1 MCPAS
6 SRLNKPAGV
15 VRVAEHVGRRVVDRH
30 RARPGCR
37 VGPLAGVKRKR
48 VELVEPVAA
57 HGRCLPVGRGVWRN
71 ESVARTRVARCV
83 AESRFEEVGL
93 GIVEEWHECLN
104 RGEVL
109 LLDGGTGT
117 ELERRGVPMD
127 SAAWCGTAAL
137 DHQDAIR
144 DLHEEYIR
152 CGADAIITNTFATH
166 RPLLEAAGLG
176 DQVGV
181 IVRRAVEAALEA
193 RERAGCPGV
202 LVAGSLS
209 TMPASN
215 VRGGLRTARRAVGGL
230 PGAVPASGRS
240 RCRCHRAGDDAGRRT
255 RFARL
260 RGGEGDRLAGVARRQ
275 RAQGLRY
282 GRHHAVRLAE
292 RVVRGVAR
300 CADSA
305 GVQR

>member
-1 MCPAS
+1 M
-6 SRLNKPAGV
+6 
-15 VRVAEHVGRRVVDRH
+15 
-30 RARPGCR
+30 
-37 VGPLAGVKRKR
+37 
-48 VELVEPVAA
+48 
-57 HGRCLPVGRGVWRN
+57 
-71 ESVARTRVARCV
+71 

-166 RPLLEAAGLG
+166 RPMLEAAGLG
-176 DQVGV
+176 NHVAA
-181 IVRRAVEAALEA
+181 IVRGAVAAAMAA
-193 RERAGCPGV
+193 RDRAGRPEV

-209 TMPASN
+209 TMAPGADRSDYPPRQVQSAAFREQCELLAEAGIDAIALEMMQDTESAPRAFEAAKATGLPVWLGVSARKDPDSGAITPFN
-215 VRGGLRTARRAVGGL
+215 WPRESFADRTADLANRIAARAPVAVRYTLDAVREGLKAPLSVGLRLERALSGIVLESEEAQKGLEDFFAKRRRAAA
-230 PGAVPASGRS
+230 P
-240 RCRCHRAGDDAGRRT
+240 D
-255 RFARL
+255 
-260 RGGEGDRLAGVARRQ
+260 
-275 RAQGLRY
+275 
-282 GRHHAVRLAE
+282 
-292 RVVRGVAR
+292 
-300 CADSA
+300 
-305 GVQR
+305 